1 MKKYGWVFSFLVLLL
16 GILACAGGFDV
27 EDAPQLAGTVT
38 YEETEQVDAAAAK
51 AALQIYGRDVLGIDL
66 PNIRAGGK
74 AGELNLPVS
83 TMDGVEVAFDLAGT
97 TYFGVW
103 GQGAASLSFG
113 DTAVSGDL
121 YADVQDGTLGAF
133 AIRVSQPLPVDAPTA
148 LGLILTTYP
157 GLLPYEFFETPI
169 EETGFQFTSGQA
181 ENVAVSGWN
190 VTLTGTTISAGVR
203 PGMLDGNS
211 LVWVVVASG
220 DLAAPFNQ

>member
-1 MKKYGWVFSFLVLLL
+1 MARY
-16 GILACAGGFDV
+16 
-27 EDAPQLAGTVT
+27 
-38 YEETEQVDAAAAK
+38 
-51 AALQIYGRDVLGIDL
+51 
-66 PNIRAGGK
+66 
-74 AGELNLPVS
+74 
-83 TMDGVEVAFDLAGT
+83 
-97 TYFGVW
+97 
-103 GQGAASLSFG
+103 
-113 DTAVSGDL
+113 SGDL